1 MGTTSEKLVYLNETK
16 QKIKE
21 SINLTNANIVDE
33 PFRQYAVI
41 LKNRLPEIVGDPS
54 IIWNNY
60 EHVTG
65 SGTSITISTY
75 KSIFEYSL
83 NGDTT
88 QNGTPTPDAPIPV
101 NTVTGNQTIT
111 ISNGTNSTVQYI
123 NLGKNLFDITQTPY
137 ETNSVSYSVSNNV
150 LTQTNT
156 GTYARTGWFVD
167 GLEPNKPYTFK
178 LDFTNS
184 NSCSLQ
190 VRIYKSDKATSLGQT
205 STTTNTSGSLS
216 ITITPTEEKC
226 YIRIYSNTTGTSN
239 NNAVEFSNIQL
250 EKGSTATSYAPYFE
264 PIELCKIGTYQ
275 DRIYKSNGK
284 WYLHKEIGK
293 VVLNGTETGWMTQ
306 PQTGFYRY
314 GANISKATSDSSLS
328 NLIISKSN
336 YFNSISFNNRS
347 TNTNETLYFVTNNL
361 QHQFFINSQTYTTLD
376 DFKTWLGTH
385 NTTIYYVLDTAT
397 TEEIKDY
404 DLLNDLN
411 SLELMTGNITITV
424 SGDLPSPIDITAIKN

>member
-88 QNGTPTPDAPIPV
+88 QSGTPTPDAPIPI

-111 ISNGTNSTVQYI
+111 ISNGTDSTVQYI
-123 NLGKNLFDITQTPY
+123 NLGKNLLNENNYI
-137 ETNSVSYSVSNNV
+137 NSVTTNGITYTNNGDGTFNFV
-150 LTQTNT
+150 GTATAGTTFILLSKVDGIKTNT
-156 GTYARTGWFVD
+156 NYYLYSSQPYNNNTYNISVRLTTG
-167 GLEPNKPYTFK
+167 
-178 LDFTNS
+178 
-184 NSCSLQ
+184 
-190 VRIYKSDKATSLGQT
+190 
-205 STTTNTSGSLS
+205 SGNYEY
-216 ITITPTEEKC
+216 ITPQNIKKTPNV
-226 YIRIYSNTTGTSN
+226 IQATRFSIYFASGTQ
-239 NNAVEFSNIQL
+239 VNIQNAKAML
-250 EKGSTATSYAPYFE
+250 IRSDAIDISYAPYFE

-293 VVLNGTETGWMTQ
+293 VVLNGSEGGWFSEGGQ
-306 PQTGFYRY
+306 APF
-314 GANISKATSDSSLS
+314 AINLNIFRNNYVST
-328 NLIISKSN
+328 LICN
-336 YFNSISFNNRS
+336 YFKNSYWNDSWSSYTSLVSPNS
-347 TNTNETLYFVTNNL
+347 TSTAQPRIKFR
-361 QHQFFINSQTYTTLD
+361 YTSITSLD

-385 NTTIYYVLDTAT
+385 NTIVYYVLDTAT

-411 SLELMTGNITITV
+411 SLELMTGNINITV